1 MRGGH
6 SDRGGKKFKNL
17 KNLIVN
23 AVGKIENIQSQIWKE
38 KTKLYK
44 IMYKNQKFKFL
55 NFKFF

>member
-6 SDRGGKKFKNL
+6 SDRGDKKFKNL